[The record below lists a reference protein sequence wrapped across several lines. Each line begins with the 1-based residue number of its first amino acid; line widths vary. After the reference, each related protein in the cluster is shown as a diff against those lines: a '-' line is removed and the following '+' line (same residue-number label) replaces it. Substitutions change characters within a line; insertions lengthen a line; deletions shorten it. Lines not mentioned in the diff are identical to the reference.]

1 MRSRFTAFAIKDQNY
16 ILKTW
21 DPTKQPAKIEFLKE
35 TIQWKQL
42 EIIGKKKGGEK
53 DVKGIVEFKAYY
65 LLESHQYRMHEISR
79 FHRSQGYWYYL
90 DGTVKSIAKVDQ
102 DTNKGKNAPCPCGSE
117 KKYKRCC
124 GKASF

>member
-1 MRSRFTAFAIKDQNY
+1 MGSNETTRKNRILERNHSVEAIRNH
-16 ILKTW
+16 W
-21 DPTKQPAKIEFLKE
+21 KE
-35 TIQWKQL
+35 
-42 EIIGKKKGGEK
+42 KGGEK